1 MGPPLELSRV
11 GTDEGQLGLAS
22 LEEEEGC
29 PCPWAGTPRSEPGA
43 RGTTG
48 IKEQLTEHL
57 LQPGSGLGHQS
68 ALSEPWEG
76 DQPRAQFVDG
86 ETKTLEA

>member
-1 MGPPLELSRV
+1 M

-22 LEEEEGC
+22 LEEEEEEGC
-29 PCPWAGTPRSEPGA
+29 PCPWAGTPRSELEA

-48 IKEQLTEHL
+48 IQEQLTEHL

-76 DQPRAQFVDG
+76 AQP
-86 ETKTLEA
+86 